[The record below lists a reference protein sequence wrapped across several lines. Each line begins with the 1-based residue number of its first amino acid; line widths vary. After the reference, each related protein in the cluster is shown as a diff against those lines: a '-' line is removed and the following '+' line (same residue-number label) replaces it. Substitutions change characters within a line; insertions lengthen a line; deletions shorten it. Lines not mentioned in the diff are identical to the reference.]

1 MAAKVVD
8 FSFKIL
14 EEILMLKKYK
24 TKEEVVSVAEIMQRI
39 ANDNKN
45 YSQNVKASYNEAY
58 RKLKTLSF
66 DEMNE
71 IIGILSSY
79 DDEN

>member
-1 MAAKVVD
+1 MASKVVD

-14 EEILMLKKYK
+14 EEVLMLKKYK
-24 TKEEVVSVAEIMQRI
+24 NKEEVIEVAETMQRI
-39 ANDNKN
+39 ATSNKN
-45 YSQNVKASYNEAY
+45 YSQNVKDSYKEAY

-71 IIGILSSY
+71 INSILSSY
-79 DDEN
+79 DD

>member
-1 MAAKVVD
+1 MASKVVD

-14 EEILMLKKYK
+14 EEVLMLKKYK
-24 TKEEVVSVAEIMQRI
+24 NKEEVIEVAETMQRI
-39 ANDNKN
+39 ATSNKN
-45 YSQNVKASYNEAY
+45 YSQNVKDSYKEAY

-71 IIGILSSY
+71 IISILSSY
-79 DDEN
+79 DD